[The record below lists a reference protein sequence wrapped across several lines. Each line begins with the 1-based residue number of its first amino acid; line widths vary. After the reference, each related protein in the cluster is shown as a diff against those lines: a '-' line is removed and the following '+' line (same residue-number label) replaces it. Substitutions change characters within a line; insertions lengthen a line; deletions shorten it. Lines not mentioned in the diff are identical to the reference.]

1 MSTVLSPAPVPSL
14 SLRRKTLPEDVR
26 AKINGALQTTLT
38 NLIDL
43 SLQTK
48 QAHWCLTGPR
58 FLPVHEQ
65 LDELH
70 AFYLSAIDDVAERM
84 TALNGVPDGRAAT
97 VASNSGLPTFP
108 QGAMTV
114 EGVLSTMANHIAKT
128 ISRLREHQVEIGER
142 DAITEDLLIG
152 IIGTMEKQLWM
163 VQAQES

>member
-14 SLRRKTLPEDVR
+14 NLRRKTLPEEVR
-26 AKINGALQTTLT
+26 AKINTALQTTLT

-43 SLQTK
+43 ALQTK
-48 QAHWCLTGPR
+48 QAHWSLTGPR

-65 LDELH
+65 LDAMH
-70 AFYLSAIDDVAERM
+70 GFYLASIDEVAERM

-97 VASNSGLPTFP
+97 VAATSGLPTFP

-114 EGVLSTMANHIAKT
+114 EGVVSTMANHIAKV
-128 ISRLREHQVEIGER
+128 ISRLREHQTEIGEL

-152 IIGTMEKQLWM
+152 IIRTMEKQLWM